1 MGMPTIRRRY
11 AGVTVT
17 RSKTIAIV
25 IGTIAAAASLAGC
38 ASAPPLSLAE
48 QLGFDKATGSDITNV
63 PPGLRMNGFDYPPP
77 RQRYYRAPPPPP
89 PDDQPPPDEQ

>member
-1 MGMPTIRRRY
+1 MGVPTIRRRY
-11 AGVTVT
+11 AGASVT

-25 IGTIAAAASLAGC
+25 IGAVAAVASLAGC

-48 QLGFDKATGSDITNV
+48 QVWFDKATGPDITQV
-63 PPGLRMNGFDYPPP
+63 PPGLRMNAVDYPPP
-77 RQRYYRAPPPPP
+77 RQRFYRAPRLLP